1 MCGRVKHLVA
11 REDELRSAL
20 DNAAGERHRPD
31 SAADA
36 IARLQHD
43 DVDALPAERVGS
55 RQAGQAGADHDDS
68 HEQTLTD
75 LRGKLPRC
83 VARRPDG

>member
-1 MCGRVKHLVA
+1 MRGRVKNLVA

-20 DNAAGERHRPD
+20 GDTAGEGHRPD
-31 SAADA
+31 PAADA
-36 IARLQHD
+36 IACLQHD
-43 DVDALPAERVGS
+43 DVDALPAERVGG
-55 RQAGQAGADHDDS
+55 RQAGKAGADHDDS
-68 HEQTLTD
+68 HERTLTD